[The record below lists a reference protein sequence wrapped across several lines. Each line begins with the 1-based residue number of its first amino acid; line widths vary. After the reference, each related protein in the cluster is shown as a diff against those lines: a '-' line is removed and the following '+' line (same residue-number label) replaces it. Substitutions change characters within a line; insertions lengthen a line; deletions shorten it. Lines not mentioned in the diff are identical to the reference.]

1 MVFRSK
7 IDTFFV
13 NFIMIVILLLA
24 LVSFWPHYFF
34 NKIDL
39 FPFLLLSSTFLIP
52 AGVILWS
59 VFSIKYVYYQDF
71 LLVQGGPYKSRILYE
86 DITKVTSSNNIF
98 SGYRILS
105 SRDAIEIYSKQAF
118 WGSVTISPM
127 CKREFISELK
137 KRCPN
142 MNIRE

>member
-7 IDTFFV
+7 IDIFFV
-13 NFIMIVILLLA
+13 NFILIVILLLA
-24 LVSFWPHYFF
+24 LASFWPLFFF

-39 FPFLLLSSTFLIP
+39 FEFLLLSSTFLIP

-86 DITKVTSSNNIF
+86 DITKITSSNNIF

-105 SRDAIEIYSKQAF
+105 ARDAIDIYSKQAF

-127 CKREFISELK
+127 CKEEFISELK

>member
-7 IDTFFV
+7 IDIFFV
-13 NFIMIVILLLA
+13 NFILIVILLLA
-24 LVSFWPHYFF
+24 LASFWPLFFF

-39 FPFLLLSSTFLIP
+39 FEFLLLSSTFLIP

-86 DITKVTSSNNIF
+86 DITKITSSNNIF
-98 SGYRILS
+98 SGYRILLA
-105 SRDAIEIYSKQAF
+105 RDAIDIYSKQAF

-127 CKREFISELK
+127 CKEEFISELK

>member
-7 IDTFFV
+7 IDIFFV

-24 LVSFWPHYFF
+24 LASFWPLFFF

-39 FPFLLLSSTFLIP
+39 FVFLLLSSIFLIP

-86 DITKVTSSNNIF
+86 NITKITSSNNIF

-105 SRDAIEIYSKQAF
+105 ARNAIEIYSKQAF

-127 CKREFISELK
+127 CKEEFISELK

>member
-7 IDTFFV
+7 IDIFFV
-13 NFIMIVILLLA
+13 NFILIVILLLA
-24 LVSFWPHYFF
+24 LASFWPLFFF

-39 FPFLLLSSTFLIP
+39 VVFLLLSSTFLIP

-71 LLVQGGPYKSRILYE
+71 LLVKGGPYKSRILYE
-86 DITKVTSSNNIF
+86 DITKITSSNNIF

-105 SRDAIEIYSKQAF
+105 ARDAIEIYSKQAF

-127 CKREFISELK
+127 CKEEFISELK

>member
-1 MVFRSK
+1 MVFCSK
-7 IDTFFV
+7 IDAFFV
-13 NFIMIVILLLA
+13 NFMMIAILLLGLA
-24 LVSFWPHYFF
+24 SFWPLFFF

-39 FPFLLLSSTFLIP
+39 FPFLLLTCTFLIP

-59 VFSIKYVYYQDF
+59 AFSIKYVYSQDF

-86 DITKVTSSNNIF
+86 DIIKITSSNNIF

-118 WGSVTISPM
+118 WGSVMISPM
-127 CKREFISELK
+127 CKREFINELK

-142 MNIRE
+142 MKIRE

>member
-7 IDTFFV
+7 IDIFFV
-13 NFIMIVILLLA
+13 NFILIVILLLA
-24 LVSFWPHYFF
+24 LASFWPLFFF

-39 FPFLLLSSTFLIP
+39 FEFLLLSSTFLIP

-71 LLVQGGPYKSRILYE
+71 LLVQGGPYKSR
-86 DITKVTSSNNIF
+86 
-98 SGYRILS
+98 
-105 SRDAIEIYSKQAF
+105 RDAIDIYSKQAF

-127 CKREFISELK
+127 CKEEFISELK

>member
-7 IDTFFV
+7 IDIFFV
-13 NFIMIVILLLA
+13 NFILIVILLLA
-24 LVSFWPHYFF
+24 LASFWPLFFF

-39 FPFLLLSSTFLIP
+39 LEFLLLSSTFLIP

-86 DITKVTSSNNIF
+86 DITKITSSNNIF

-105 SRDAIEIYSKQAF
+105 ARDAIDIYSKQAF

-127 CKREFISELK
+127 CKEEFISELK